1 MADPYIKA
9 AASGSRASGID
20 EGTHAED
27 DEDEEQDG
35 HCGLFFDGDWMRV
48 LHSPKHLNVVVNAL
62 GGAEEAEQADGNGD
76 MHVQHA
82 LFGVFGGG
90 EAAEE
95 GEDESDDDGMS
106 AVGAWR
112 GEETNPTMPR
122 RMRTRPNMMVSFAM
136 AFR

>member
-62 GGAEEAEQADGNGD
+62 GGAEEAEQADGNGYV
-76 MHVQHA
+76 HVQHA

-90 EAAEE
+90 EAAEQS
-95 GEDESDDDGMS
+95 EDESERAGDERGGRVEGRGDESYDAEKDEDEAEHDGEFCH
-106 AVGAWR
+106 G
-112 GEETNPTMPR
+112 
-122 RMRTRPNMMVSFAM
+122 F
-136 AFR
+136 